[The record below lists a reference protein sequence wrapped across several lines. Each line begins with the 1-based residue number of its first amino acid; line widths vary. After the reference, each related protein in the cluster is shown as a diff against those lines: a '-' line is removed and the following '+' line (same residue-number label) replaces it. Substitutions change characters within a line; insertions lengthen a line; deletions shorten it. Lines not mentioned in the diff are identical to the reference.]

1 MKLIFIGPGII
12 ILLILIMLKQTLRIQ
27 SHQPILLV
35 HRHGIR
41 KHLHQLQIG
50 QQRNPE
56 IHGGPSGQE
65 IIIETFRFVCGDV
78 DHHIDLL
85 LLDHGHYVL
94 VFVSTCALFPIVG
107 GVADNR
113 ARYVIGLQ
121 RFSCFSGGEEG
132 IPALVQLVSGVGH
145 LHDQIGIARN
155 QNVLLGHFESG
166 GEQTL
171 EEGLFLVLSV
181 ARDFSCGRHFH
192 PEHRIGSTET
202 REAEHGGLDTHIP
215 TGSITC
221 FESREVHILRGDIHH
236 GSRRRLDKI
245 GPHGLT
251 HKRKRPTRPHVTLD
265 AHNVHPLGHK
275 LNIGRSR
282 DIQPLHDLAG
292 GIPHPLLL
300 VIGEGL
306 RWEHQRGVSRMHTR
320 VLDMFVDR
328 GCDQFPILGDSVHF
342 DLHRSLDEIGDD
354 HGVILRDF
362 RRFRK
367 ARL

>member
-41 KHLHQLQIG
+41 KHFHQLQIG

-56 IHGGPSGQE
+56 IHGGTAGQE
-65 IIIETFRFVCGDV
+65 IIIETFRFVCGDINHHV
-78 DHHIDLL
+78 DLF
-85 LLDHGHYVL
+85 LLDHGQNVL
-94 VFVSTCALFPIVG
+94 VFVTGGALLAIVG

-121 RFSCFSGGEEG
+121 GLPRFAGGEEG
-132 IPALVQLVSGVGH
+132 IPALVQLISSVGH

-181 ARDFSCGRHFH
+181 ARDFSGGCHFH

-215 TGSITC
+215 AGSVAC
-221 FESREVHILRGDIHH
+221 FKCREVHILRRNIHH

-245 GPHGLT
+245 RTHGLT
-251 HKRKRPTRPHVTLD
+251 HKRKRP
-265 AHNVHPLGHK
+265 
-275 LNIGRSR
+275 
-282 DIQPLHDLAG
+282 
-292 GIPHPLLL
+292 
-300 VIGEGL
+300 
-306 RWEHQRGVSRMHTR
+306 
-320 VLDMFVDR
+320 
-328 GCDQFPILGDSVHF
+328 
-342 DLHRSLDEIGDD
+342 
-354 HGVILRDF
+354 
-362 RRFRK
+362 
-367 ARL
+367 